1 MTKVKTISQSDAV
14 SNETDG
20 YMARYQPYYVEVPTI
35 VIVGDKVV
43 SWSTNTLD
51 RGVSIS

>member
-20 YMARYQPYYVEVPTI
+20 YMARDKPYYELHPLVV
-35 VIVGDKVV
+35 VVGDKVV

-51 RGVSIS
+51 SGVSIS